1 MSRVR
6 VLRAG
11 ALMAVIGGVLRAAA
25 SFAPAAVTSAVAR
38 ESLFLAV
45 DVCLAV
51 SLVSFYS
58 IRELQPAGIVG
69 LILALMGITAVRLD
83 RALSVGSLYRVAA
96 LATSIG
102 VMALS
107 SSLWA
112 VRIISAW
119 VPLAF
124 ALSMLL
130 GIVGTT
136 VTGANA
142 LFVSSGMVFGMAFAR
157 LGCVIW
163 SSSKTAGT
171 GDDHRET
178 TI

>member
-69 LILALMGITAVRLD
+69 LTLALMGLTAVRLD
-83 RALSVGSLYRVAA
+83 RALSVGSLYPVAA

-112 VRIISAW
+112 
-119 VPLAF
+119 
-124 ALSMLL
+124 
-130 GIVGTT
+130 
-136 VTGANA
+136 GADN
-142 LFVSSGMVFGMAFAR
+142 LR
-157 LGCVIW
+157 LG
-163 SSSKTAGT
+163 TARICAVDAT
-171 GDDHRET
+171 WHRGDDCDWGEYAVRVVRCGVRHGVCASRLRDMVVVEDSRHR
-178 TI
+178 

>member
-11 ALMAVIGGVLRAAA
+11 ALIAVIGGVLRAAA

-69 LILALMGITAVRLD
+69 LTLALMGLTAVRLD
-83 RALSVGSLYRVAA
+83 RALSVGSLYPVAA
-96 LATSIG
+96 FGDFNRRHG
-102 VMALS
+102 VEQQ
-107 SSLWA
+107 
-112 VRIISAW
+112 
-119 VPLAF
+119 F
-124 ALSMLL
+124 
-130 GIVGTT
+130 VG
-136 VTGANA
+136 GADN
-142 LFVSSGMVFGMAFAR
+142 LR
-157 LGCVIW
+157 LG
-163 SSSKTAGT
+163 TAGICAVDAT
-171 GDDHRET
+171 WHRGDDCD
-178 TI
+178 